1 MAGLRRALL
10 AAALALAPA
19 LLTGCDRNVEPFADD
34 AVEAPDLSKIFP
46 EAAGGEAE
54 LPPVMP
60 PPGAAAGL
68 GTARGAGLGAT
79 DAMGGAGVAAG
90 GAAGAGAMGA
100 ASAAAVNAG
109 GASAAGVLRGVVRL
123 APELAGRA
131 PPGAV
136 LFVIARNAAAGPP
149 TAVLRLPQPRF
160 PLRWEIGPAQRMIEG
175 TPFAGPF
182 ALSARLDLDG
192 NATTRGAE
200 DLQGRAPGQHFPG
213 DAGIEIVLGEAQ

>member
-1 MAGLRRALL
+1 MGALRRALL
-10 AAALALAPA
+10 AAALAVAPAPA
-19 LLTGCDRNVEPFADD
+19 LVLTGCDRNVEPFADD
-34 AVEAPDLSKIFP
+34 AVEEPDLSKIFP

-60 PPGAAAGL
+60 PPGAPVAGGL
-68 GTARGAGLGAT
+68 GAARGAGAS
-79 DAMGGAGVAAG
+79 
-90 GAAGAGAMGA
+90 
-100 ASAAAVNAG
+100 ASAANA
-109 GASAAGVLRGVVRL
+109 AAGVLRGVVRL
-123 APELAGRA
+123 APGLEGRA

-149 TAVLRLPQPRF
+149 AAVLRLPQPRF

-182 ALSARLDLDG
+182 ALSARLDSDG

-200 DLQGRAPGQHFPG
+200 DLSGRAPGQHFPG
-213 DAGIEIVLGEAQ
+213 DAGIEIVLGEALSGSAAP

>member
-68 GTARGAGLGAT
+68 GTA
-79 DAMGGAGVAAG
+79 G

-100 ASAAAVNAG
+100 AGAAAANAG
-109 GASAAGVLRGVVRL
+109 GAGAAGVLRGVVRL

-136 LFVIARNAAAGPP
+136 LFVIARNAATGPP

-160 PLRWEIGPAQRMIEG
+160 PLRWEIGPAQRMIQG

-182 ALSARLDLDG
+182 ALSARLDFDG

-200 DLQGRAPGQHFPG
+200 DLHGRAPGQHFPG

>member
-1 MAGLRRALL
+1 ML
-10 AAALALAPA
+10 AAALAPA
-19 LLTGCDRNVEPFADD
+19 LLAGCDRNVEPFSDD

-60 PPGAAAGL
+60 PPGAGL
-68 GTARGAGLGAT
+68 G
-79 DAMGGAGVAAG
+79 AAG
-90 GAAGAGAMGA
+90 GAAAPGAAGA
-100 ASAAAVNAG
+100 NAG
-109 GASAAGVLRGVVRL
+109 AGVLRGVVRL
-123 APELAGRA
+123 APGLEGRA

-149 TAVLRLPQPRF
+149 AAVLRLPQPRF

-182 ALSARLDLDG
+182 ALSARLDSDG
-192 NATTRGAE
+192 NATTRGAG
-200 DLQGRAPGQHFPG
+200 DLSGRAAGRHFPG
-213 DAGIEIVLGEAQ
+213 DAGIEIVLGAASGAAQ

>member
-1 MAGLRRALL
+1 MGALRRALL
-10 AAALALAPA
+10 AAALAVAPA

-34 AVEAPDLSKIFP
+34 AVEEPDLSKIFP

-60 PPGAAAGL
+60 PPGAAAG
-68 GTARGAGLGAT
+68 
-79 DAMGGAGVAAG
+79 
-90 GAAGAGAMGA
+90 AAGAGAMGA
-100 ASAAAVNAG
+100 ASAAAANAG
-109 GASAAGVLRGVVRL
+109 GAAGVLRGVVRL
-123 APELAGRA
+123 APGLEGRA
-131 PPGAV
+131 PAGAV

-182 ALSARLDLDG
+182 ALSARLDSDG

-213 DAGIEIVLGEAQ
+213 DAGIEIVLGAAQ

>member
-1 MAGLRRALL
+1 MGALRRALL
-10 AAALALAPA
+10 AAALAVAVAPA

-34 AVEAPDLSKIFP
+34 AVEEPDLSKIFP
-46 EAAGGEAE
+46 EAAEGEAE

-68 GTARGAGLGAT
+68 G
-79 DAMGGAGVAAG
+79 AAA

-100 ASAAAVNAG
+100 ASAAAANAG
-109 GASAAGVLRGVVRL
+109 GAAGVLRGVVRL
-123 APELAGRA
+123 APGLEGRA
-131 PPGAV
+131 PAGAV

-213 DAGIEIVLGEAQ
+213 DAGIEIVLGAAQ